1 MTWPLVLLTAQ
12 VNLNFLCN
20 CEWPPNDGVLR
31 LLSVLVNSI
40 TCISNQQKQIYD
52 QLFPGA
58 DLIHRESNFC
68 LEIHCREF
76 FLSQSLN
83 YMFIFLTT
91 FWMIQTCNNT
101 VSVGILSL
109 HFVFFFS
116 YKHYIIIYYYILF
129 IVLLV
134 SEVSDSQTVPVYY

>member
-1 MTWPLVLLTAQ
+1 
-12 VNLNFLCN
+12 
-20 CEWPPNDGVLR
+20 
-31 LLSVLVNSI
+31 
-40 TCISNQQKQIYD
+40 
-52 QLFPGA
+52 
-58 DLIHRESNFC
+58 
-68 LEIHCREF
+68 
-76 FLSQSLN
+76 
-83 YMFIFLTT
+83 
-91 FWMIQTCNNT
+91 MIQTCNNT